1 MQIANLIMALPGAAA
16 QGLIWGIMA
25 IGVYLTFRVLDIA
38 DLTVDGT
45 MCTGGAVCVMMM
57 TSGHNVW
64 VSLLVA
70 TLAGMTAGL
79 VTGIFHTFMGI
90 PAILAGIL
98 TQLSLYSV
106 NLKIMGK
113 ANQAIN
119 VDKYPIP
126 ISLRRIKMYRSSEHN
141 SYRRFIYCCDHRS
154 SLLVFGTELGCSL
167 RATGC
172 NPNMSRAQG
181 INTDFCKVLGLMI
194 SNGLVALSSAL
205 LAQYQGFADV
215 NMGRGAIVIG
225 LAAVIIGEAIFSR
238 IFRNFALRLLA
249 VAFGSILYYLVL
261 QTVIWMGIDTDL
273 LKMLSALVVAVFLA
287 VPYWK
292 ENISQNQQ
300 NAEVRTMLE
309 IKNIYKTFN
318 PGTINEKVA
327 LNGLSLKLNEGDF
340 VTVIGGNGA
349 GKSTMLN
356 AVAGVWPV
364 DEGQIIIDGT
374 DVTKLSEYKRA
385 AYLGRVFQDPMTG
398 TAATM
403 GIEENLALAKRRGKT
418 RFLRSGIT
426 KAEREEYKELLKI
439 LNLGLEDRLTS
450 KVGLLSGGQRQ
461 ALTLL
466 MATLQKPKLLL
477 LDEHTAALDPKTA
490 AKVLDITDRIVNRDH
505 LTTLMITHNMKDAIA
520 HGNRLIMMMNG
531 KIILDIQGEEKK
543 KLTVKQLLDKFE
555 EASGEEFS
563 NDSAILG

>member
-119 VDKYPIP
+119 VDKYPIL
-126 ISLRRIKMYRSSEHN
+126 ISLRRIKN
-141 SYRRFIYCCDHRS
+141 VPITQNTILIVALFIVVIIAILYWF
-154 SLLVFGTELGCSL
+154 FGTELGCSL

-292 ENISQNQQ
+292 GKYF
-300 NAEVRTMLE
+300 AKPAKRGG
-309 IKNIYKTFN
+309 KNKYKTFN

>member
-1 MQIANLIMALPGAAA
+1 MSSIILEAKS
-16 QGLIWGIMA
+16 
-25 IGVYLTFRVLDIA
+25 LTKEYKQ
-38 DLTVDGT
+38 
-45 MCTGGAVCVMMM
+45 
-57 TSGHNVW
+57 
-64 VSLLVA
+64 
-70 TLAGMTAGL
+70 TLAL
-79 VTGIFHTFMGI
+79 DHI
-90 PAILAGIL
+90 
-98 TQLSLYSV
+98 
-106 NLKIMGK
+106 NLQIKKGKIYG
-113 ANQAIN
+113 
-119 VDKYPIP
+119 
-126 ISLRRIKMYRSSEHN
+126 
-141 SYRRFIYCCDHRS
+141 F
-154 SLLVFGTELGCSL
+154 LG
-167 RATGC
+167 
-172 NPNMSRAQG
+172 P
-181 INTDFCKVLGLMI
+181 
-194 SNGLVALSSAL
+194 
-205 LAQYQGFADV
+205 
-215 NMGRGAIVIG
+215 
-225 LAAVIIGEAIFSR
+225 
-238 IFRNFALRLLA
+238 
-249 VAFGSILYYLVL
+249 
-261 QTVIWMGIDTDL
+261 
-273 LKMLSALVVAVFLA
+273 
-287 VPYWK
+287 
-292 ENISQNQQ
+292 
-300 NAEVRTMLE
+300 
-309 IKNIYKTFN
+309 
-318 PGTINEKVA
+318 
-327 LNGLSLKLNEGDF
+327 
-340 VTVIGGNGA
+340 NGA